1 MQSSKDA
8 ENLTAN
14 ENQSPNM
21 EEKTDEKK
29 EANQPTQV
37 EKVAP
42 EESKEKKE
50 SESSSEEEEK
60 LTPAEQKLQDKIGEI
75 LAEYYLSGFQ
85 TLAAKKFIKDKVGN
99 PKNQDVERLRE
110 WLFMRINGRK
120 MPEKYHPR

>member
-1 MQSSKDA
+1 MQSTKDA

-21 EEKTDEKK
+21 DEKPMDKPKVDEGEHVEKTE
-29 EANQPTQV
+29 
-37 EKVAP
+37 VAQ
-42 EESKEKKE
+42 EESKQQKPE

-75 LAEYYLSGFQ
+75 LKEYYLSGFQ

-99 PKNQDVERLRE
+99 
-110 WLFMRINGRK
+110 
-120 MPEKYHPR
+120 